1 MSSGL
6 GKIWV
11 FDESKLDE
19 ALANYR
25 HASLEAYP
33 AQQEKIDIT
42 LLAIKDFLDSEYAD
56 KLKMNIKLSDKS
68 QAME

>member
-19 ALANYR
+19 ALASYR
-25 HASLEAYP
+25 QASLEAFP
-33 AQQEKIDIT
+33 EQQERIEIT

-56 KLKMNIKLSDKS
+56 KLKMNVKVNQNEVNS
-68 QAME
+68 

>member
-19 ALANYR
+19 ALASYR
-25 HASLEAYP
+25 QASLEAFP
-33 AQQEKIDIT
+33 AQQERIDIT
-42 LLAIKDFLDSEYAD
+42 LLAIKDFLDSDYAN
-56 KLKMNIKLSDKS
+56 KLKMNVKVNNNEANS
-68 QAME
+68 